1 MAYGTAY
8 IKNVSLTGKILSH
21 FALIVGSDLHENN
34 VLVTKRQYSAD
45 AQTPEANRPILID
58 FGRGSLRSSLV
69 NQDGIHDI
77 PDSDDEKVAQRLDLH
92 TAVKDVQAYG
102 ALIWELT
109 LRWMKLTDHK
119 TISHPLVKV
128 IADCLSP
135 DPDDRPSMR
144 AVIKSL
150 EALDNSAWGNTR
162 KGKTDLEITR
172 KDAKAWLNPLLASSL
187 DRPKPSAPSYQRVS
201 FSYPTIERC
210 YTSDEEEYNG

>member
-1 MAYGTAY
+1 
-8 IKNVSLTGKILSH
+8 
-21 FALIVGSDLHENN
+21 
-34 VLVTKRQYSAD
+34 
-45 AQTPEANRPILID
+45 
-58 FGRGSLRSSLV
+58 V

-77 PDSDDEKVAQRLDLH
+77 PDSDNEKVAQRLDLH
-92 TAVKDVQAYG
+92 TVVEDVQAYG

-119 TISHPLVKV
+119 TIPHPLVKV

-144 AVIKSL
+144 AVITSL
-150 EALDNSAWGNTR
+150 EALDNSASGNTR

-172 KDAKAWLNPLLASSL
+172 KEAKTWLNPLLASSL
-187 DRPKPSAPSYQRVS
+187 DRPKPSAPSYRRVS

-210 YTSDEEEYNG
+210 YASDEEE